1 MKAFQKWLLALA
13 VTGLVVGVFVSLSHA
28 DLAPAWMLALPL
40 GVILTGLFL
49 VTLLLQNEVTKFDAE
64 ERFKIEQEARR
75 DRFSGFDT
83 PNAFVGRNSVLVV
96 EMK

>member
-13 VTGLVVGVFVSLSHA
+13 VTGLVVGVFVSLSRA

-64 ERFKIEQEARR
+64 ERLKIEQAKRH
-75 DRFSGFDT
+75 RFSGFDT
-83 PNAFVGRNSVLVV
+83 PKAVVGRNSVLVA